1 MKRELTLT
9 DIAGYLPYG
18 LKLLDRKRGMTTVW
32 EWQSAACCD
41 WNGEEKVE
49 MISGEKYSEELV
61 MASPIL
67 RPMSDLYKEIT
78 DKDYNGGEP
87 FVPIVELA
95 NLLGE
100 SKIYQWKLH
109 SDGRCAF
116 SPEAMDYFRWLE
128 EEKSFIHSLS
138 YCEFSTGYVIF
149 NQHEMYDLL
158 HRLHFDYRGLI
169 PVGLAVSVHD
179 LPTNPYET

>member
-9 DIAGYLPYG
+9 DIAGYLDHPLLGQHPSGNICWIDVEFVAKYG
-18 LKLLDRKRGMTTVW
+18 IALAGYKP
-32 EWQSAACCD
+32 A
-41 WNGEEKVE
+41 
-49 MISGEKYSEELV
+49 
-61 MASPIL
+61 L

-100 SKIYQWKLH
+100 SKIYQWELH

-158 HRLHFDYRGLI
+158 HRLHLDYRGLI
-169 PVGLAVSVHD
+169 DAGLAVSVYD
-179 LPTNPYET
+179 LKRDPYEK